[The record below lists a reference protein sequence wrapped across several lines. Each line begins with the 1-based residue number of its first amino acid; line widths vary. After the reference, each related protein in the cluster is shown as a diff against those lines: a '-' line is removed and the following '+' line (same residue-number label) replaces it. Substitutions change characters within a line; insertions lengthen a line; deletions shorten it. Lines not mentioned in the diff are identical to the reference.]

1 LFPGGAE
8 NEESVKH
15 LANAWFMYAQGR
27 PKNHGVY
34 KHYAADDLEEMIAH
48 FEHDLC
54 DAAEKADADHLTRL
68 AQAMYILKTPDYE
81 NIWWRIESRTNELAS
96 KGELTFYHATNIL
109 RAFSRSQQNR
119 MCAHDKTFINL
130 EKIVLD
136 GLSEANGR
144 DASQL
149 MYSYAVRNAGNPE
162 LYSAFE
168 TKLAN
173 MKTSDLDYPTLF
185 NAIYFMLFT
194 QPQRDI
200 RCENSEVEALK
211 NEELWLKLV
220 NAAIQVD

>member
-1 LFPGGAE
+1 MFPGGAE

-173 MKTSDLDYPTLF
+173 MKTTDLDYPTLF
-185 NAIYFMLFT
+185 NTIYFMLFT